1 MFFKGIVRAV
11 DWSKQLESKASHIII
26 EDVRSTWGRTWFLLL
41 VNSADPAVEQM
52 RKYWCSVRT
61 DVLLRLLCTAFY
73 INVREGM
80 PEYGMTL
87 EC

>member
-1 MFFKGIVRAV
+1 MFFKGIVTAV
-11 DWSKQLESKASHIII
+11 DWSKQLESKASYVII
-26 EDVRSTWGRTWFLLL
+26 EDVRSTWGRFHLLYGG
-41 VNSADPAVEQM
+41 VHSEQM

-61 DVLLRLLCTAFY
+61 GVLLRLLCTAFY